1 MEVTIV
7 NKTGISKIGD
17 ITIKYSISTTGEEN
31 TPKDLT
37 ANIYKNERL
46 IGFYNASK
54 NGVIGFTLQEGH
66 TLTDLDV
73 KQVFQQ
79 TIDDTA
85 AVFASKS

>member
-1 MEVTIV
+1 MEVTTV

-79 TIDDTA
+79 AIDDTA